1 MAKKGDAIPA
11 PPATLDPPGT
21 PAKIRICVARI
32 GAAHGTRGEVRLWP
46 FTADPDAIG
55 RYGPLETMEG
65 GRSLEIETLRRAK
78 DFFVARFKG
87 IADRTAAE
95 RLRNVDLYVPR
106 ERLPAAGN
114 DEFYHVDMIGLAA
127 EDPAGTALGTVVA
140 IHNFGAGDLLEIA
153 PAAARDTI
161 LVPFT
166 TETVPEVAI
175 AAGRIVVNIPAGL
188 LESAT
193 DADRAPPGAGK
204 PRRNGA

>member
-1 MAKKGDAIPA
+1 LAKKGDAIRA
-11 PPATLDPPGT
+11 PPATADPPGT
-21 PAKIRICVARI
+21 PAKNRICVARI

-55 RYGPLETMEG
+55 HYGVLETADG

-106 ERLPAAGN
+106 ERLPAPAA

-153 PAAARDTI
+153 PAAARDTV

-166 TETVPEVAI
+166 TETVPVVAI
-175 AAGRIVVNIPAGL
+175 AAGRIVVKMPEGPLEPAS
-188 LESAT
+188 SAEP
-193 DADRAPPGAGK
+193 APPPAGK
-204 PRRNGA
+204 PRRDGA

>member
-21 PAKIRICVARI
+21 PAKNRICVARI

-46 FTADPDAIG
+46 FTADPEAIG
-55 RYGPLETMEG
+55 RYGALETVAG

-87 IADRTAAE
+87 ITDRTAAE

-106 ERLPAAGN
+106 DRLPAAGD

-127 EDPAGTALGTVVA
+127 EDPAGTALGTVIA

-153 PAAARDTI
+153 PAAARDTL

-166 TETVPEVAI
+166 TETVPEVAV
-175 AAGRIVVNIPAGL
+175 AAGRIVVKMPEGL
-188 LESAT
+188 LEPASST
-193 DADRAPPGAGK
+193 EPRAPRAGK
-204 PRRNGA
+204 PRPDGA